1 MRGEPSLPN
10 EPTGNLATAL
20 QHAARLLVSR
30 PSLAVAQAREILKV
44 VPDNPEALALL
55 GEAEGR
61 LGESG
66 AAIRALSRAVALKP
80 DLAGAWRALG
90 DALTL
95 AGDGAGADAAYA
107 RHIHA
112 SVKDPQLL
120 QAAAALCENRLAVA
134 ERLLRE
140 FLMAH
145 PTDVAAIRML
155 AETGAR
161 LGRYEDAEKLLARC
175 LELAPG
181 FDAARHN
188 YASVLYRENKQAEAL
203 AQTDLLLAR
212 EPRNPNYRS
221 LRAAALAR
229 IGDHVQ
235 AIACYEAMLQ
245 DFPDQ
250 PAAWMSYGHTL
261 KAVGRQ
267 GDCVAAYRKSIALRP
282 ALGEAWWSLANL
294 KTFRFTTPEIAAMQ
308 AALARSDI
316 SDEDRFHLQFAL
328 GKALEDAALYA
339 ESFDSYLQAN
349 ALRRAGA
356 DYNADEI
363 TDHVR
368 RSMALFS
375 REFFAAR
382 QGMGSDA
389 PDPIFIVGLPRAGS
403 TLIEQILAS
412 HSAIEGTME
421 LPDMASIARRIGGK
435 KRKSDVSTYPEMLC
449 DLKAEDFA
457 VLGEEYLAR
466 TQIQRRL
473 GRPFFIDK
481 MPNNF
486 AHVGLIH
493 LVLPNARIVDAR
505 RHPLGCCFSAF
516 KQHFARGQNF
526 TYNLTDLGRYY
537 SDYVTLMAHFDR
549 VLPGRVHRVIYEQ
562 LVADPEG
569 EVRRLLS
576 HCGVAFEDSCLRYYE
591 TDRAVR
597 TASSEQVRMPI
608 FKDAVDQWRHFEPWL
623 EPLKTALG
631 STLTAYP
638 SAPSL

>member
-90 DALTL
+90 DALTM
-95 AGDGAGADAAYA
+95 AGDSAGADAAYA

-181 FDAARHN
+181 FDVARHN

-245 DFPDQ
+245 DYPDQ

-294 KTFRFTTPEIAAMQ
+294 KTFRFTTPEIAAMR
-308 AALARSDI
+308 AALARADI

-363 TDHVR
+363 SDHVR

-435 KRKSDVSTYPEMLC
+435 KRKSDVSTYPEMLR
-449 DLKAEDFA
+449 DLKAEDFSA
-457 VLGEEYLAR
+457 LGQEYLTR
-466 TQIQRRL
+466 TQIQRWL

-486 AHVGLIH
+486 A
-493 LVLPNARIVDAR
+493 
-505 RHPLGCCFSAF
+505 
-516 KQHFARGQNF
+516 RGQNF
-526 TYNLTDLGRYY
+526 TYSLTDLGRYY
-537 SDYVTLMAHFDR
+537 YDYVALMSHFDR
-549 VLPGRVHRVIYEQ
+549 VLSGRVHRVIYEQ
-562 LVADPEG
+562 LIADPEE

-576 HCGVAFEDSCLRYYE
+576 YCGVPFEDSCLRYYE

-631 STLTAYP
+631 PALTAYP
-638 SAPSL
+638 DAPAL